1 MFKIALLALVTS
13 LGLRFDAGHA
23 AYYARGVMADVVRVR
38 QAGWTAG
45 DLPVN
50 LPRVVG
56 FVATPY

>member
-1 MFKIALLALVTS
+1 VFNIILLALIAS
-13 LGLRFDAGHA
+13 LGLRFDTGHA
-23 AYYARGVMADVVRVR
+23 AYYARGRMMEVVRVR

-50 LPRVVG
+50 LPPVIG